1 MKGITLP
8 ERTEDFTADP
18 VELFFDLAYV
28 IAFSQLVG
36 VLVHEPTWEGVGKV
50 GLLFGLL
57 WLPWQQL
64 TWTANAIS
72 GNGRG
77 VRAIFL
83 VATAVSV
90 PMAASTATA
99 FEDGGLPFAIT
110 LATIMG
116 LGFAMQSLSAERG
129 TGFRQAVV
137 RWITPNVVAVIVLLV
152 GATVD
157 GNARIALWLL
167 AMLIVVGAMVLAGG
181 GEWVIRAGH
190 FAERHGLIVII
201 ALGEVIVAIGLP
213 VFAALDAEEGIP
225 GRTIIALAASG
236 VFAGLTWWG
245 YFDRPGPALEHR
257 AEAIPATERG
267 RYARDV
273 YTWAHAPIVIGIILS
288 AAALEEIT
296 LHPTDA
302 LALPFRAMLI
312 GGLALLVC
320 GIVLAIRRAF
330 GVVPKERIVFGVVIA
345 ALLLLAADWDGIVLL
360 VLVDLAMFAT
370 LVIEHRR
377 VEGG

>member
-1 MKGITLP
+1 TSSAL
-8 ERTEDFTADP
+8 
-18 VELFFDLAYV
+18 
-28 IAFSQLVG
+28 
-36 VLVHEPTWEGVGKV
+36 
-50 GLLFGLL
+50 
-57 WLPWQQL
+57 
-64 TWTANAIS
+64 
-72 GNGRG
+72 
-77 VRAIFL
+77 
-83 VATAVSV
+83 
-90 PMAASTATA
+90 
-99 FEDGGLPFAIT
+99 EDGGLPFAIT
-110 LATIMG
+110 LATIMA

-137 RWITPNVVAVIVLLV
+137 RWITPNVVAVVVLLAGV
-152 GATVD
+152 AAEGS
-157 GNARIALWLL
+157 ARIALWLL
-167 AMLIVVGAMVLAGG
+167 SVLVVVVAMLLAGS

-213 VFAALDAEEGIP
+213 VFAALEAEDGIP

-236 VFAGLTWWG
+236 VFAALAWWG

-257 AEAIPATERG
+257 GEAIAESERG

-302 LALPFRAMLI
+302 LALPFRSMLL
-312 GGLALLVC
+312 GGLGLMAC

-330 GVVPKERIVFGVVIA
+330 GVVPKERLVCAAAVG
-345 ALLLLAADWDGIVLL
+345 ALLLLAANWDGIVLL
-360 VLVDLAMFAT
+360 LLVDLALFAT
-370 LVIEHRR
+370 LVVEQRR